1 MNSNNKGLTLVELVV
16 TLAIVGLVSVSIISF
31 MVTAS
36 NQYRSSNSEINLQFE
51 SQVVIN
57 QIQDLIIDATQG
69 LSYAVSESGGTEIKT
84 VNDRNSTVKD
94 LNKEIKRL
102 YIYNKDSVHIITWK
116 KATSELYYSTATV
129 AVSTVD
135 STKKTIQAESEQ
147 VLMAKYVSEFS
158 PDLTRISSKRS
169 LKIDL
174 KFETGSKKYDTYHNV
189 SLRNDIVVNAET
201 VDDIYIDEDLSAAVA
216 EKVTVIPGE
225 AAVLAGNTKQFKVKV
240 ESTAGDILPSNN
252 VLWEVI
258 GAASTGTFIDQSGNL
273 TVGIDETAVS
283 VMVKA
288 TSTLYKDADNNAK
301 FGTALVELK
310 NFDSIVI
317 AREDGVPISEKVYQ
331 NDSIDLMATVN
342 FTPLQ
347 GVEIPFEYQEV
358 IWSIEGNPAGVSI
371 NSATG
376 LLTISALAQEN
387 SSINVVAAW
396 KKDSTKTTEQT
407 INIGSPSLELGTKNN
422 VAPILNR
429 NGKIELVATVT
440 GMKNAGP
447 YVKWSSELKQKPTL
461 ANNNIAEPVS
471 SSFVTAGTT
480 GLTNIYSLSGLLEFG
495 KEYTLTVRAELEG
508 HPHAFDELTITI
520 KKVSVI
526 FEGGVVNPVVVLSQ
540 ENPIEEL
547 SYTIE
552 GLEISAGSILWSE
565 TKVSGFVT
573 IVDTGSKLILSLH
586 NNASAAK
593 YIEIFPYF
601 DGKFRIESGMMHVQT
616 SGK

>member
-283 VMVKA
+283 ITVKA

-317 AREDGVPISEKVYQ
+317 AREDGVSISEKVYQ

-347 GVEIPFEYQEV
+347 GVEIPAEYQEV

-376 LLTISALAQEN
+376 MLTISALAQEN

-407 INIGSPSLELGTKNN
+407 INIGSPSLKLGTKNN
-422 VAPILNR
+422 VAQILNR

-447 YVKWSSELKQKPTL
+447 YVKWSYELKEKPTL
-461 ANNNIAEPVS
+461 ANNNIAKLVDN
-471 SSFVTAGTT
+471 SFVTAGTT
-480 GLTNIYSLSGLLEFG
+480 GLTNIYSLKKSLDFNT
-495 KEYTLTVRAELEG
+495 EYTLTVTAKLEG
-508 HPHAFDELTITI
+508 HPYAFDVLTITI
-520 KKVSVI
+520 KKVAVI
-526 FEGGVVNPVVVLSQ
+526 FERKPEIVLSR
-540 ENPIEEL
+540 PDHLIEEL

-552 GLEISAGSILWSE
+552 GLDVSDGSIIWRE
-565 TKVSGFVT
+565 TNVSGFVDIT
-573 IVDTGSKLILSLH
+573 DTGLKLIFSLH
-586 NNASAAK
+586 NNANAAK
-593 YIEIFPYF
+593 YIDVFPYY
-601 DGKFRIESGMMHVQT
+601 DKKSSIESGHVFIQT
-616 SGK
+616 LKKFN